1 MDFNLGEKESPYRDS
16 LQTEMLKRRVV
27 YLDEFVGQDIATV
40 LNQEFTLLAETPEPI
55 FIRISSN
62 GGSVD
67 SQMAIVDSIHCA
79 QAAGCKVIGIV
90 YGHSMSAAFSI
101 LQACDE
107 RKMGSSAILMI
118 HGITAWTVGD
128 LSDINAEQKLLAR
141 WHKEQAQLLADR
153 STAPAGSKYKTVEFW
168 LPILETNT
176 PVYLF
181 PDEALEWGV
190 VDEVV

>member
-1 MDFNLGEKESPYRDS
+1 MEFGLGEKSSSYRDK
-16 LQTEMLKRRVV
+16 LQTEMLKRRVLF
-27 YLDEFVGQDIATV
+27 LDEFVGPDIATT

-67 SQMAIVDSIHCA
+67 SQMAIVDSIQHA
-79 QAAGCKVIGIV
+79 QRCGCKVVGIV
-90 YGHSMSAAFSI
+90 YGHSMSAAFNI
-101 LQACDE
+101 LQACDV
-107 RKMGSSAILMI
+107 RKMGSSAILMV

-128 LSDINAEQKLLAR
+128 LRDINAEQKLLAR
-141 WHKEQAQLLADR
+141 WHKEQALLLATR
-153 STAPAGSKYKTVEFW
+153 STAPSDSKYKTVEFW
-168 LPILETNT
+168 LTILESNT